1 MKKYLF
7 LFLTF
12 SIVLNAQQ
20 DAYLSLID
28 YQMPLVNPAYAGSEG
43 QQFSLNV
50 RNQWANVDNSPRT
63 LSLVYSLARG
73 KNVGLGISVIADE
86 IFIEKQTFV
95 SVDFSYKL
103 KLNEKSTIFL
113 GLKGAANSFTANTSN
128 LIAYDQSEDPSKRDM
143 SRLNPNV
150 GVGILFKKNQVWLS
164 ASLPRL
170 FNVKRN
176 EEIYLNAKDRVH
188 FYMSGGLWI
197 DTSESFKIGPR
208 FIYRNARG
216 IQSISDFSLWG
227 SYRQKFDFGI
237 GYRTQN
243 VMIYKFNI
251 RIKESFS
258 ISYSYD
264 AYFGNNTV
272 INQLSAHEFG
282 VKINLNNNSEKMVE
296 EEDLLNQSLSDG
308 QK

>member
-1 MKKYLF
+1 M
-7 LFLTF
+7 
-12 SIVLNAQQ
+12 VLNAQQ

-128 LIAYDQSEDPSKRDM
+128 LIAHDQSEDPSKRDM

-150 GVGILFKKNQVWLS
+150 GVGVLFKKNQVWFS

-176 EEIYLNAKDRVH
+176 EEVYLNAKDRVH

-197 DTSESFKIGPR
+197 DAFESFKIGPR
-208 FIYRNARG
+208 FVYRNARG

-243 VMIYKFNI
+243 VMIYKFKV
-251 RIKESFS
+251 RIKERFS

-264 AYFGNNTV
+264 AYGGKNTM

-282 VKINLNNNSEKMVE
+282 IKIHLKNNPEKMVE
-296 EEDLLNQSLSDG
+296 EDDLLNQSLPEG